1 MLKWAVSDTGRR
13 VRGLPQK
20 AIVLGIVG
28 CHVARP
34 VAAVLVENNK
44 KDDLGDDNGDDDGD
58 DDGDDVVDD
67 DEVS

>member
-1 MLKWAVSDTGRR
+1 M
-13 VRGLPQK
+13 
-20 AIVLGIVG
+20 GIVG